1 MTHMMTLDSEPD
13 SGQDRIQTYSR
24 PLDLETII
32 YINNI
37 LIQTIIFSLA
47 KTCFLYWLILTKYFG
62 CSFDKPNHKTK

>member
-47 KTCFLYWLILTKYFG
+47 KNIFYIGY
-62 CSFDKPNHKTK
+62 S

>member
-47 KTCFLYWLILTKYFG
+47 KNMFFILVIL
-62 CSFDKPNHKTK
+62 NQVL